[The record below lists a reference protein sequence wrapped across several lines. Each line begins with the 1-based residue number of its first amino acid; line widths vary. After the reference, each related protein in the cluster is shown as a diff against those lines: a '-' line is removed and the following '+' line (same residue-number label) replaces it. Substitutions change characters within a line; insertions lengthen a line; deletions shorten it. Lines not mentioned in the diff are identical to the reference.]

1 MNTTA
6 RGTPSGTAALL
17 GCGGLIPFVGL
28 ALASWFVPAPYR
40 SDVLHALATYAAT
53 IASFVGAL
61 HWGAAMHR
69 DDVDPARL
77 LAWGVVPSLV
87 AWLALLANAASAL
100 LILAAL
106 LMLCFGVDR
115 VVYPR
120 LGLAE
125 WLPMRLRLTAVA
137 VISCMAAALASVA
150 F

>member
-1 MNTTA
+1 
-6 RGTPSGTAALL
+6 
-17 GCGGLIPFVGL
+17 
-28 ALASWFVPAPYR
+28 
-40 SDVLHALATYAAT
+40 
-53 IASFVGAL
+53 
-61 HWGAAMHR
+61 
-69 DDVDPARL
+69 
-77 LAWGVVPSLV
+77 
-87 AWLALLANAASAL
+87 